1 MCMKINM
8 LTTMEAAARLGVKP
22 ATLYAYVSRGVL
34 SRIAAADGQR
44 SLFRKGEVEAL
55 ARRGRPRAAQAAD
68 ELRITSAITELGP
81 SLFRYRGHDVVALT
95 QQQGFES
102 VAELLWSGELTPQVR
117 WPIVPLSPRVA
128 RAIARLPAGTGPL
141 ERYLCV
147 TTQCAADDPLR
158 IDLGPAQVMAA
169 ARNLVGALI
178 AALPLLGPGEP
189 AAGYVAERLWP
200 RLSPQPAGR
209 ARVALLDAALV
220 LLADHELATSTL
232 AARVAASAR
241 AHPFA
246 VLAAGFAALSGPLH
260 GKAATAVQR
269 VLRAARH
276 TTPPARA
283 WADAHGGSRLAP
295 GFGHPV
301 YTRDVRAVAL
311 YARLLPQLR
320 SRDRTLIEAVRLHG
334 EKSTGKPFNI
344 DFVLAA
350 MATAFDM
357 PLGATEAVFALAR
370 SAGMLAHAIEEYAA
384 PPLRFRARATYVGP

>member
-283 WADAHGGSRLAP
+283 WADA
-295 GFGHPV
+295 
-301 YTRDVRAVAL
+301 RAVAL

>member
-1 MCMKINM
+1 MKINM
-8 LTTMEAAARLGVKP
+8 LTTAEAAARLGIKP

-34 SRIAAADGQR
+34 TRVAASDGQR

-55 ARRGRPRAAQAAD
+55 ALRGRPRASQGAD
-68 ELRITSAITELGP
+68 QVCIPTAITELEP
-81 SLFRYRGHDVVALT
+81 SALRFRGHDAVTLS
-95 QQQGFES
+95 QHYGFES
-102 VAELLWSGELTPQVR
+102 VAELLWCGELTASAH
-117 WPIVPLSPRVA
+117 WPVVPLGQRIS
-128 RAIARLPAGTGPL
+128 RATARLPEGCGPL
-141 ERYLCV
+141 ERFLCV
-147 TTQCAADDPLR
+147 TTLLAADDPLR
-158 IDLGPAQVMAA
+158 SDLAPAQVSAL
-169 ARNLVGALI
+169 ARTLISALVV
-178 AALPLLGPGEP
+178 ALPLLG
-189 AAGYVAERLWP
+189 ADSATATSVAWRLWP
-200 RLSPQPAGR
+200 RLSAQPAKP

-246 VLAAGFAALSGPLH
+246 VVCAGFAALSGPLH
-260 GKAATAVQR
+260 GKAATEVQR

-283 WADAHGGSRLAP
+283 WADAHGGARLVP

-301 YTRDVRAVAL
+301 YTRDVRAAAL

-320 SRDRTLIEAVRLHG
+320 PRDRALVEAVRLHG
-334 EKSTGKPFNI
+334 EKSTAKAFNI
-344 DFVLAA
+344 DFALAA
-350 MATAFDM
+350 LAFAFDM

-370 SAGMLAHAIEEYAA
+370 SAGMVAHAIEEYAA